1 MQAKVREASPRNDL
15 LAIKIAD
22 AGMRVEK
29 TGEYKS
35 KGNGEKRKYF
45 SPLFCELTSCNRFFK
60 LNIRHLKRGGII
72 NERFLE
78 SS

>member
-35 KGNGEKRKYF
+35 KGNGEERKYF
-45 SPLFCELTSCNRFFK
+45 SPLFCELTSCSRFFK
-60 LNIRHLKRGGII
+60 LNTGLSKKGEH
-72 NERFLE
+72 
-78 SS
+78 

>member
-1 MQAKVREASPRNDL
+1 MQTKARKASSRNDCS
-15 LAIKIAD
+15 AIKIAYS
-22 AGMRVEK
+22 GMRVEK
-29 TGEYKS
+29 TGEYNS
-35 KGNGEKRKYF
+35 KGNGEKGEYF